1 MQMRSIPIPEII
13 GFFVALFRRGRS
25 DETILIRH
33 ETIFP
38 LWCRYP
44 ETGCGYQA
52 ARPNAV
58 RQPAS
63 GDRSMRTFSFVLAFA
78 FVLAGPTMAGSVDDL
93 PAAGTFAYNGGPA
106 ANSAPLVLAAIN

>member
-1 MQMRSIPIPEII
+1 MQMRSIRIPEII
-13 GFFVALFRRGRS
+13 GFSAALFRRGRS
-25 DETILIRH
+25 DETILIGH

-44 ETGCGYQA
+44 ETGLGYQA

-58 RQPAS
+58 PAAGF
-63 GDRSMRTFSFVLAFA
+63 GDRSMRTLSFILAFA

-106 ANSAPLVLAAIN
+106 ANPAPLVLAAIN